1 MSSKCKQKMRRR
13 WPSTPWGWPAST
25 YFLRLLWTRLEMRG
39 RFRSRHGR
47 KILKTDDGLENP
59 KHCHQHDHSSN
70 RTAVDSL
77 VYLIGLT
84 IVEWNNLEIRIIV
97 LTQGNCIWG
106 NFPNKNS
113 FLGFIQIEQLYDH
126 WPTINHYWERICNNI
141 MDGWLL
147 K

>member
-1 MSSKCKQKMRRR
+1 
-13 WPSTPWGWPAST
+13 
-25 YFLRLLWTRLEMRG
+25 MRG

-97 LTQGNCIWG
+97 LTQGNYITYVEISSQIRTL
-106 NFPNKNS
+106 F
-113 FLGFIQIEQLYDH
+113 GFRQIEQLYVH
-126 WPTINHYWERICNNI
+126 LPTINHY
-141 MDGWLL
+141 
-147 K
+147 

>member
-1 MSSKCKQKMRRR
+1 
-13 WPSTPWGWPAST
+13 
-25 YFLRLLWTRLEMRG
+25 MRG

-59 KHCHQHDHSSN
+59 KRCHQHDHSSN

-97 LTQGNCIWG
+97 LTQGNRASASF
-106 NFPNKNS
+106 FPPLEFETPIPRGATRKYVKIP
-113 FLGFIQIEQLYDH
+113 FITKI
-126 WPTINHYWERICNNI
+126 I
-141 MDGWLL
+141 
-147 K
+147 

>member
-1 MSSKCKQKMRRR
+1 
-13 WPSTPWGWPAST
+13 
-25 YFLRLLWTRLEMRG
+25 MRG

-97 LTQGNCIWG
+97 LTQGNYICG
-106 NFPNKNS
+106 NFFPNKY
-113 FLGFIQIEQLYDH
+113 FLSILSNRAMTTLS
-126 WPTINHYWERICNNI
+126 TINRY
-141 MDGWLL
+141 
-147 K
+147 